1 MKRIITYLL
10 IQHLAFFALCK
21 NINQDNIEIFIAIK
35 PSDCISC
42 TAPLQLI
49 LNEINKN
56 QLINNVTFVIKDVP
70 EKALR
75 KYTNE
80 ILKIPNSIKAIA
92 SEELFNKYS
101 FFHASAI
108 TIIDKTS
115 RPYQRYTIPLPFY
128 NYNKTSFEN
137 ILANGFSSIAEIE
150 NLKVNLNLGGIRM
163 LALANDTLLLIND
176 RIFNSIQVISTKN
189 SEYISTIELDS
200 AWYYAP
206 YSNDVNKKREIWES
220 QFVLDKVL
228 YPKYQLKGIFYNN
241 GKLIASAICYYPLPE
256 GKDYSVFPASI
267 LFTLDSQLKPTNY
280 YRISPSNNININ
292 YAFLF
297 EDNKF
302 LTTTYLIEN
311 NQFKFNSNFLCYY
324 ELKADS
330 AIFDKTVAVD
340 TPSFVKNSNNL
351 AGLVLNHISSNKDNN
366 IVWFNYYP
374 EFYDVNIERW
384 VTIDTFYFA
393 KDLTQNSFNPTEPI
407 KFKILGVWKEE
418 NLYRIVVQ
426 MGLHVFCA
434 LQSENQLYQNSR
446 IYTLNEDSELF
457 LTRNNKNEFVGIEHN
472 KKSGEAQLVKLKL
485 DEIRTFHF
493 YSKSLLSD

>member
-1 MKRIITYLL
+1 MKRIITFLL
-10 IQHLAFFALCK
+10 LQHLALFSLST
-21 NINQDNIEIFIAIK
+21 NINHDNIEIFIAIK

-49 LNEINKN
+49 LNEINKY

-70 EKALR
+70 EKTLQ
-75 KYTNE
+75 KYTTE
-80 ILKIPNSIKAIA
+80 ILKIPNSMKAIA

-137 ILANGFSSIAEIE
+137 ILTNGFSSITEIE
-150 NLKVNLNLGGIRM
+150 NLKVHLNLGGIRM
-163 LALANDTLLLIND
+163 LALANDTLLMIND
-176 RIFNSIQVISTKN
+176 RIFNTIQVISTKN
-189 SEYISTIELDS
+189 SEYTSTIELDS

-206 YSNDVNKKREIWES
+206 YSNDIKKIREIWES
-220 QFVLDKVL
+220 QFVLDKVS
-228 YPKYQLKGIFYNN
+228 YPKYQFKGIFYNN
-241 GKLIASAICYYPLPE
+241 GKLIASTICYYPLPE

-302 LTTTYLIEN
+302 LTTTYLIES
-311 NQFKFNSNFLCYY
+311 NQFKFNNNFLCYY
-324 ELKADS
+324 KLKSDS
-330 AIFDKTVAVD
+330 ALYDKSIVVD
-340 TPSFVKNSNNL
+340 TPNFAKNSSNL
-351 AGLVLNHISSNKDNN
+351 SGLLLNHLSSYNNNKL
-366 IVWFNYYP
+366 VWFTYYP

-384 VTIDTFYFA
+384 VTIDTFYYA
-393 KDLTQNSFNPTEPI
+393 KDLTQNSFKANEPI
-407 KFKILGVWKEE
+407 KFKVLGVWKEE

-434 LQSENQLYQNSR
+434 LQSENQLYQNNK
-446 IYTLNEDSELF
+446 IYTLNEDTELY
-457 LTRNNKNEFVGIEHN
+457 LTRNSKMEFVGIEHN
-472 KKSGEAQLVKLKL
+472 KKSGEVQLVKLKL
-485 DEIRTFHF
+485 DEIRTFNF